1 MKFRIRLI
9 LQHQVGSFVKE
20 ILRHQAVY
28 VIEMLLWFARPT
40 RFQGLTNNNEM
51 TTPASKHFLR
61 LPGNGGVYES
71 QDCTDV
77 TTTLFSPLQHDVMI
91 NLRSIEQL
99 SFATGVFFVADASG
113 VYERKAEGCIVNLWR
128 YNESERRIYISRSLL
143 ITDQQVSDH
152 RTNSWLKLS
161 YVVLNCRHWFA
172 GARSGS
178 KSTGQCLIMFR
189 QTFLQSNKFSVL

>member
-143 ITDQQVSDH
+143 ITDQQVSKLLH
-152 RTNSWLKLS
+152 RTQKNEICGFKFLS
-161 YVVLNCRHWFA
+161 MICRCSKWFDINWTM
-172 GARSGS
+172 SD
-178 KSTGQCLIMFR
+178 KMFR
-189 QTFLQSNKFSVL
+189 QTFLQSNEFSVL